1 MKRFMP
7 NIQRDVEK
15 ANAPARW
22 SCVLQNQWRRSAGQ
36 RSPRAATAGGT
47 PTLLGNPPSLKL
59 WRDKESLEN
68 MCFCET
74 NPPFWRT
81 FFCVSLVYQGTYV
94 VCRPGLQVGSFWK
107 TNPKLG
113 GYEVVFIEKWV
124 RLRKSERKN
133 GRYLVERGKSMT
145 ASAFARPLRRDCAA
159 LSGSGES
166 RQPIAPML
174 RIEEKRVTVRGQCV
188 LQIG

>member
-1 MKRFMP
+1 
-7 NIQRDVEK
+7 
-15 ANAPARW
+15 
-22 SCVLQNQWRRSAGQ
+22 
-36 RSPRAATAGGT
+36 
-47 PTLLGNPPSLKL
+47 
-59 WRDKESLEN
+59 

-133 GRYLVERGKSMT
+133 GGYLVERGKSMT